1 MALRA
6 VAGGGGGATLPINL
20 ATDVTGT
27 LPVANGGTGQTSGT
41 VLFASNMMFAGVPL
55 TGAKFVSF
63 NQLTT
68 AAGNNDLYTVPTG
81 KKAVQIGA
89 MAYINDTAGSI
100 NVYTQLKRG
109 GSYFRLANAA
119 AVTNGTT
126 GFSAPGLYFIMSAG
140 DILALNDSAGS
151 GGVIGG
157 VLEFDAT
164 VPLFGVLVT
173 AVASSN
179 TLYTVPT
186 GKCAR
191 LLATAPDNLVNI
203 SASVLHANDSGVSIT
218 RTVYFVPSGDAKG
231 TDNLMT
237 PPAGTSLAT
246 AAVSATTFPGLMSA
260 GDSLVVDLSATTATQ
275 ALFLTYYE
283 RDI

>member
-6 VAGGGGGATLPINL
+6 VAGGGSGGTLPINL
-20 ATDVTGT
+20 TTDVTGT

-41 VLFASNMMFAGVPL
+41 VLFASNMMLAGVPL
-55 TGAKFVSF
+55 TGAKYVSF
-63 NQLTT
+63 NNLAT

-89 MAYINDTAGSI
+89 IAYINDTVGSI
-100 NVYTQLKRG
+100 NIYTQLKRG
-109 GSYFRLANAA
+109 GSYFRLANPS

-126 GFSAPGLYFIMSAG
+126 GFHAPGMFFILTAG
-140 DILALNDSAGS
+140 DVLALNDSAGS

-164 VPLFGVLVT
+164 VPLFGALVT

-179 TLYTVPT
+179 TLYTVPV

-191 LLATAPDNLVNI
+191 ALATVLDNITNI
-203 SASVLHANDSGVSIT
+203 SASVLHSNDSGVSIT
-218 RTVYFVPSGDAKG
+218 RTVYYVPSGDAKG

-237 PPAGTSLAT
+237 PPAGTALAT
-246 AAVSATTFPGLMSA
+246 AATSTTTFPGVMSA

-275 ALFLTYYE
+275 ALFMTYYE